1 MAGQK
6 QKLGALRLTH
16 MIGCICLVFW
26 GYWFYTEHTP
36 ARQAWRN
43 MTTAHETRA
52 TLESSR
58 GNRPSIR
65 QKMADFRA
73 RYRAVMP
80 LFLPDL
86 LLGTAVLGLFSFS
99 TGIFVKKLDIFLRM
113 SGSGQVAAI
122 RGIGIQSQ
130 TLESNIGRKGGIQ

>member
-16 MIGCICLVFW
+16 MLGCICLVFW

-43 MTTAHETRA
+43 MAVAHESRA
-52 TLESSR
+52 RIES
-58 GNRPSIR
+58 GNRPNIR
-65 QKMADFRA
+65 QKMTDFRA
-73 RYRAVMP
+73 RYRAVLP
-80 LFLPDL
+80 LFLSDL

-99 TGIFVKKLDIFLRM
+99 TGVWIRKLDIFLRM